1 MITQH
6 IIGGNM
12 NKRRILLI
20 LINLSFL
27 LASLKYDSVKVG
39 ISESLGVLGILS
51 ADHKIEKFSNDI
63 YLTWGIFIPLAVCGG
78 AGLTYKRYIT
88 NAQPDPVTQRSAN
101 LYIISSVFKYY
112 ALAMNDIDGLFATG
126 TMGSI
131 GIGLDLVLLK
141 LKDNRKI
148 HIQAGAISPITF
160 KQNNHFGILPYDLSF
175 WPILNLKFSK

>member
-1 MITQH
+1 
-6 IIGGNM
+6 
-12 NKRRILLI
+12 
-20 LINLSFL
+20 
-27 LASLKYDSVKVG
+27 
-39 ISESLGVLGILS
+39 
-51 ADHKIEKFSNDI
+51 
-63 YLTWGIFIPLAVCGG
+63 
-78 AGLTYKRYIT
+78 
-88 NAQPDPVTQRSAN
+88 
-101 LYIISSVFKYY
+101 
-112 ALAMNDIDGLFATG
+112 MNDIDGLFATG